1 MWDFLCGSW
10 PSHQLSVYVV
20 TIEPGPWGLLPGTIN
35 ISLKGQTLPHAKL
48 PHSNLWDF
56 YNSLR
61 AERHFSIIFTFFGGA
76 PGTCDSTLNP
86 ILYNVM
92 SHRYRVAFKETL
104 CGKRKTYSNGLGR
117 DQSSF
122 RETTVAS
129 TAGYENSHLVST
141 IFHTFDVWCNE
152 IWCLMELNHQVRI
165 RSVRA
170 SHYKER
176 NSMNT
181 NTMWKNNN
189 SSTASVKK
197 VS

>member
-1 MWDFLCGSW
+1 MRFLTITSTLCIRCHYRTGPLRPAAGHYKHFFKRPDFAARKITPFKFMRFL
-10 PSHQLSVYVV
+10 Y
-20 TIEPGPWGLLPGTIN
+20 
-35 ISLKGQTLPHAKL
+35 
-48 PHSNLWDF
+48 
-56 YNSLR
+56 SLR